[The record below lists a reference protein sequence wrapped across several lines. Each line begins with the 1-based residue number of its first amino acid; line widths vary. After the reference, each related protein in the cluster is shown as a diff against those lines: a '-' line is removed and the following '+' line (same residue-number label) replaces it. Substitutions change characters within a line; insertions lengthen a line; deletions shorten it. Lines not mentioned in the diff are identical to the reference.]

1 MSEAL
6 AFVKMLKQSGE
17 VTSYAKIAEAAYSP
31 SPPRM
36 IDGFQFLPRFSNDR
50 IKVYDDENGDLVVG
64 IRGTKVTNVNDLIAD
79 YNIIK
84 NTLRQDLSY
93 KQVRDQVRTIIQTL
107 GQNIILS
114 GHSLGGAM
122 VIELLT
128 EFPNQIKAAYV
139 FNSGIGLRKFISDMA
154 TNLMCKVVPF
164 TRKCKELKLI
174 KQKLHVFTTGKDPI
188 SFLSK
193 FAPSDNISLIKPLS
207 SNVHGISNFTQTP
220 TQTRKPNL
228 LDTPNPIRVPTNDVV
243 EAIYNM
249 KAPEVDTTANLA
261 VDTSGRADGTRGT
274 TTVAAGT
281 AVEV

>member
-1 MSEAL
+1 M
-6 AFVKMLKQSGE
+6 FKPSGD
-17 VTSYAKIAEAAYSP
+17 VATYAKIAEAAYSP
-31 SPPRM
+31 SPPQV
-36 IDGFQFLPRFSNDR
+36 IDGLRFLSNLSNDR
-50 IKVYDDENGDLVVG
+50 IKVYYDNSVGGVVG

-79 YNIIK
+79 YNIIR

-93 KQVRDQVRTIIQTL
+93 KQVRDQVKTIINTL
-107 GQNIILS
+107 GKVILS

-128 EFPNQIKAAYV
+128 EFPNQIEAAYV

-154 TNLMCKVVPF
+154 TKLMCKVVPF

-174 KQKLHVFTTGKDPI
+174 RQKLHVFTTGKDPI
-188 SFLSK
+188 SFLSR
-193 FAPSDNISLIKPLS
+193 FAPSDNVSLIKPLS
-207 SNVHGISNFTQTP
+207 SNIHGISNFTQLA

-249 KAPEVDTTANLA
+249 RSPDVDSTANM
-261 VDTSGRADGTRGT
+261 GADN
-274 TTVAAGT
+274 AT
-281 AVEV
+281 AIEVQ

>member
-1 MSEAL
+1 
-6 AFVKMLKQSGE
+6 MLKQSGE
-17 VTSYAKIAEAAYSP
+17 VTSYAKIAEAAYFP
-31 SPPRM
+31 SPPQM
-36 IDGFQFLPRFSNDR
+36 IDGFRFLPRFSNDR

-139 FNSGIGLRKFISDMA
+139 FNSGIGVRKFISDMA

-174 KQKLHVFTTGKDPI
+174 KQKLHVFTTGRDPI
-188 SFLSK
+188 SLLSR
-193 FAPSDNISLIKPLS
+193 FAPSDNVSLIKPLS
-207 SNVHGISNFTQTP
+207 SNVHSISNFTRGQ
-220 TQTRKPNL
+220 NL
-228 LDTPNPIRVPTNDVV
+228 LGTLNPVRVPTNDVV

-249 KAPEVDTTANLA
+249 KAPEVDSTANLA
-261 VDTSGRADGTRGT
+261 VDT
-274 TTVAAGT
+274 